1 MTMKMTVL
9 LATLAIFWLGCGVD
23 EEPMRPRVTK
33 QADSGPDL
41 AKMSPEE
48 REAATAYQDELGR
61 KYFSWADENGPERDA
76 VADTRTCREQ
86 LLSNGRY
93 VRANGMTQ
101 FTMVSECMEKLG
113 WAVNK
118 AAVQGHVTGDS
129 AS

>member
-33 QADSGPDL
+33 PADRGPDI
-41 AKMSPEE
+41 ASMSPEQ
-48 REAATAYQDELGR
+48 RESATAYQDELGP
-61 KYFSWADENGPERDA
+61 KYFSWADENAAERDA

-86 LLSNGRY
+86 LLTNGRY
-93 VRANGMTQ
+93 VRANGMIR
-101 FTMVSECMEKLG
+101 FSMLSECMEKLG

-118 AAVQGHVTGDS
+118 DAVQAHITGDP